1 MSMVIVSSTNHT
13 YTILDMLTWSNII
26 NYLPAGTKLGTKSA
40 SELARYEVGILMMIG
55 VNSLITQRRS
65 QHRNWKDYK
74 LQSYFP
80 K

>member
-1 MSMVIVSSTNHT
+1 MSTVRVSSTNHT
-13 YTILDMLTWSNII
+13 YTILDMLTWPHII

-40 SELARYEVGILMMIG
+40 SQLARYKVGILMMIG

-74 LQSYFP
+74 LQCYFA